1 MTEHPLTKFI
11 PNLITLMSLIAG
23 ISSIKFSIQSNFKI
37 AVLMI
42 MLAAFFDFFDGWMA
56 RKLKKSSQFGAE
68 LDSLSDFI
76 SFGLAPSL
84 LINLSFTNELG
95 RIGWVISL
103 FYIICA
109 ALRLARFNIENMR
122 EQSKVFYGIP
132 SPAAA
137 GIIMIPLYLNFIEQ
151 IQFTINYPIVS
162 ALLIIFAGAM
172 MISRVPTPSVKNLKV
187 KTLYFRLMIIFTVII
202 LIFLIS
208 YFWQTTL
215 LVALIYLLFS
225 LLRILKNKTSS
236 FHSGASSVAS
246 TTLISKSFS
255 LKLNKPFNTSFSGNQ
270 GLKDS

>member
-1 MTEHPLTKFI
+1 MAEHPLTKFI

-23 ISSIKFSIQSNFKI
+23 ISSIKFSIQVNWKL

-84 LINLSFTNELG
+84 LINLCFTHELG

-103 FYIICA
+103 FYIVCA
-109 ALRLARFNIENMR
+109 ALRLARFNIENMK

-137 GIIMIPLYLNFIEQ
+137 GVIMIPLYYNFIDQ
-151 IQFTINYPIVS
+151 VQFTINYPLTCAI
-162 ALLIIFAGAM
+162 LTTFAGVM

-187 KTLYFRLMIIFTVII
+187 KTLYFRLMIISVAIV

-215 LVALIYLLFS
+215 LVAIAYLLVS
-225 LLRILKNKTSS
+225 LL
-236 FHSGASSVAS
+236 
-246 TTLISKSFS
+246 S
-255 LKLNKPFNTSFSGNQ
+255 LLTYFFTFFRRVS
-270 GLKDS
+270 

>member
-1 MTEHPLTKFI
+1 MAEHPLTKFI

-23 ISSIKFSIQSNFKI
+23 ISSIKFSIQANWKL

-84 LINLSFTNELG
+84 LINLCFTHELG

-103 FYIICA
+103 FYIVCA
-109 ALRLARFNIENMR
+109 ALRLARFNIENMK

-137 GIIMIPLYLNFIEQ
+137 GVIMIPLYLNFIDQ
-151 IQFTINYPIVS
+151 VQFTINYP
-162 ALLIIFAGAM
+162 LICAVLTTFAGIM
-172 MISRVPTPSVKNLKV
+172 MISRVPTPSLKNIKLNS
-187 KTLYFRLMIIFTVII
+187 LYFRLVVIFVVLI
-202 LIFLIS
+202 LIFLIT

-215 LVALIYLLFS
+215 AIAVAYFALAIFNLFFYFF
-225 LLRILKNKTSS
+225 R
-236 FHSGASSVAS
+236 F
-246 TTLISKSFS
+246 FS
-255 LKLNKPFNTSFSGNQ
+255 PVSR
-270 GLKDS
+270 